1 MDGQPSIPPSFIHP
15 SPIQSEEDTM
25 KYTEVIKLPTRSVLV
40 IHPVANPMDIGSVNR
55 RGVVYGTL
63 ADHKNYRETSW
74 TGVNGEAW
82 TFDVTHRGMPPVNAD
97 ASSRA
102 KRHVIHL
109 TDQHGTPNGQSML
122 VMPKNILGLYSA
134 VKADWVAQEQQEAI
148 EQELLRRRQAHV
160 DEVRQAVD
168 AEREVAVTSIMR
180 GLASILGRD
189 AKYDDAYPS
198 LSTEVEWNADHTI
211 AKGKITGTVRIS
223 YDVYLR
229 LMEYAFEGID
239 AQ

>member
-1 MDGQPSIPPSFIHP
+1 
-15 SPIQSEEDTM
+15 M
-25 KYTEVIKLPTRSVLV
+25 KYTEVAKLPTRSVLV
-40 IHPVANPMDIGSVNR
+40 VHPVANPIDIGSVNR
-55 RGVVYGTL
+55 KSVVYGTL

-74 TGVNGEAW
+74 TGTNGEAW
-82 TFDVTHRGMPPVNAD
+82 TFDVNHRGMPPVNAD

-122 VMPKNILGLYSA
+122 VMPKNILGLYST
-134 VKADWVAQEQQEAI
+134 VKAEWVAQEQQEAI
-148 EQELLRRRQAHV
+148 EQELLRRRQAMV
-160 DEVRQAVD
+160 DEVRDSARVEQST
-168 AEREVAVTSIMR
+168 AETSIMR
-180 GLASILGRD
+180 GLSTMLGRE

-198 LSTEVEWNADHTI
+198 LNVELEWNADET
-211 AKGKITGTVRIS
+211 AVRGKVIGTVRLS

-229 LMEYAFEGID
+229 LMEYAFEGMD